1 MLFVYSYVG
10 SMWLRISINNFLIFS
25 LARTKC
31 KIRLKIHMMQIILK
45 SDWQDKEFEFQT
57 LSQWKTTEMFDQ
69 QREDIW

>member
-1 MLFVYSYVG
+1 
-10 SMWLRISINNFLIFS
+10 
-25 LARTKC
+25 
-31 KIRLKIHMMQIILK
+31 MMQIILK